1 MLMTCIGKTC
11 EVFNYTINIGL
22 LNYDTSNTWQVATLH
37 VSEPGTLFPFEIN
50 AKDHGGVRYVT
61 DFEVHK
67 LTGNKLVLAYPDN
80 GKWDGWSEGT
90 YWCFKTK

>member
-1 MLMTCIGKTC
+1 MAQRFVRESFELQ
-11 EVFNYTINIGL
+11 
-22 LNYDTSNTWQVATLH
+22 NYDTSNTWQVATLH